1 MKLGD
6 FAELFFSVSRYEF
19 LCTLI
24 GWNAGTFGK
33 GHIIFGIHLIHEFQ
47 KSISCDDRSS
57 TYCRIFIFC
66 FCFKVQCPDHFRF
79 PAEIAVINRFCRKLI
94 NNTEIRKARFSGKID
109 IGLVVKFGLDCIHVV
124 GLVNGIVF
132 GRTYNQN
139 RMRQKLFQ
147 LWGNL
152 PDLGIR
158 KGFGILYSKC
168 PDPVECR
175 RIHNRCGYADRPE
188 IIAGTDLITA
198 SLREN
203 DIVVCLKSRGIDFC
217 IVPLKYDFS
226 SYVVDLSCLYEV
238 NLWPYGYYQN
248 YLGHKRLT
256 PFLQLGIGMT
266 FVGQDKSVTANV
278 PLGVGVKYRLG
289 KRVNL
294 TFDWRWHFTL
304 SDKVDGLEAPH
315 GISASGFKN
324 KDSYQVTMLTLTY
337 SFSAICPNC
346 NKD

>member
-1 MKLGD
+1 MNPRCIYMFLLALLPFAGATAQDDAEFRMEIGGGLGTSFYNGD
-6 FAELFFSVSRYEF
+6 VNTKFYGNVGPAVGGVWRYLFDHR
-19 LCTLI
+19 
-24 GWNAGTFGK
+24 NALK
-33 GHIIFGIHLIHEFQ
+33 
-47 KSISCDDRSS
+47 
-57 TYCRIFIFC
+57 
-66 FCFKVQCPDHFRF
+66 
-79 PAEIAVINRFCRKLI
+79 
-94 NNTEIRKARFSGKID
+94 
-109 IGLVVKFGLDCIHVV
+109 
-124 GLVNGIVF
+124 
-132 GRTYNQN
+132 
-139 RMRQKLFQ
+139 
-147 LWGNL
+147 
-152 PDLGIR
+152 
-158 KGFGILYSKC
+158 
-168 PDPVECR
+168 
-175 RIHNRCGYADRPE
+175 
-188 IIAGTDLITA
+188 A
-198 SLREN
+198 SLTYGGVKGAADV
-203 DIVVCLKSRGIDFC
+203 DIDYYPQDIHSKEPSLE
-217 IVPLKYDFS
+217 PLKYDFS

-238 NLWPYGYYQN
+238 NFWPYGYYQN